1 MLGAAQLRCDGLTL
15 LCCCTAINR
24 YGIDMTSEF
33 RTQGA
38 TQFGTIS
45 KSRFNSIITITFGN
59 EKDFKWDEDKIKTL
73 NEHYGTGALD
83 LALGGRKQ
91 VAWMDVCEDLGE
103 VDARFCQALTQR
115 P

>member
-1 MLGAAQLRCDGLTL
+1 MG
-15 LCCCTAINR
+15 
-24 YGIDMTSEF
+24 
-33 RTQGA
+33 
-38 TQFGTIS
+38 GTIS

-103 VDARFCQALTQR
+103 VDGGYMPAELAPPLRLSKVPLSPQALQLDAADGQIDGSLGEL
-115 P
+115 